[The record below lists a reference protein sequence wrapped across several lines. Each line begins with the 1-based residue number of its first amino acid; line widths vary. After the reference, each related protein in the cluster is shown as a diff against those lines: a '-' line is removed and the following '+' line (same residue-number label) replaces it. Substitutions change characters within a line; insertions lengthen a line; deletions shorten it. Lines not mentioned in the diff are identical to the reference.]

1 MKKINQ
7 AEWLR
12 KKLNENFISENCFRQ
27 SIKEAVIF
35 HWSYIIQKGS
45 IIKININ
52 LNSNRIELNFS
63 DKITSGIF
71 AYFLNYYLIIKFF

>member
-12 KKLNENFISENCFRQ
+12 KKLNENFTTENCFPQ
-27 SIKEAVIF
+27 SIKEAVSF

-45 IIKININ
+45 IIKINI
-52 LNSNRIELNFS
+52 NFS